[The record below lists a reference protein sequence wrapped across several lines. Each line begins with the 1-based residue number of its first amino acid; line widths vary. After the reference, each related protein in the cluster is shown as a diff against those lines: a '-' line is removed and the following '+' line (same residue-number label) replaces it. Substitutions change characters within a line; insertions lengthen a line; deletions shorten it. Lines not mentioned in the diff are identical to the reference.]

1 MIRLPNIK
9 LAFVSVFAMV
19 ASQTAEGITGFTLK
33 LAPGWTQSHAQV
45 MADLPLAKVPLP
57 PGTGSP
63 DDPQK
68 PGGTRGGACQQT
80 DKPFTALVPKN
91 ADESL
96 TTAEYPVFW
105 FYIPHGSADIHSI
118 EFSLHNQDETKTV
131 YLAPIQLTK
140 TPGVIGIP
148 LPPSPK
154 SSLKENQTYRWKLI
168 INCTAQAKPEDVIA
182 LEGLVTRVQASPNR
196 VGAIWY
202 DELTNRAQR
211 FRLEPQNSEVKKAW
225 TELLKAVGLEEL
237 AQAPVVSSVGNPKKD

>member
-1 MIRLPNIK
+1 MIHLPK
-9 LAFVSVFAMV
+9 LKLAFAFVSVL
-19 ASQTAEGITGFTLK
+19 ASAGFTLN
-33 LAPGWTQSHAQV
+33 LAPGWTQSNAQV

-63 DDPQK
+63 DNPQK
-68 PGGTRGGACQQT
+68 PGGTRGGTCQKTHQ
-80 DKPFTALVPKN
+80 PFTALVPKKG
-91 ADESL
+91 DESL

-105 FYIPHGSADIHSI
+105 FYIPHASADIHSM
-118 EFSLHNQDETKTV
+118 EFSLHNGDETETI
-131 YLAPIQLTK
+131 YLTSIQLTK

-182 LEGLVTRVQASPNR
+182 LEGLVIRVQQSPNL

-211 FRLEPQNSEVKKAW
+211 YQVEPQNPEVQKAW
-225 TELLKAVGLEEL
+225 SELLKSVGLEEL
-237 AQAPVVSSVGNPKKD
+237 AQAPVLSTLLESL

>member
-1 MIRLPNIK
+1 
-9 LAFVSVFAMV
+9 
-19 ASQTAEGITGFTLK
+19 
-33 LAPGWTQSHAQV
+33 

-63 DDPQK
+63 EDPQK
-68 PGGTRGGACQQT
+68 PGGTRDGSGVGACQQT
-80 DKPFTALVPKN
+80 DQPFTALVPKN

-105 FYIPHGSADIHSI
+105 FYIPHASEDIHSI
-118 EFSLHNQDETKTV
+118 EFSLHDANETETF
-131 YLAPIQLTK
+131 YRSPIQLTK

-154 SSLKENQTYRWKLI
+154 SSLKLNQTYRWKLMV
-168 INCTAQAKPEDVIA
+168 NCTAQAKADEVIA
-182 LEGLVTRVQASPNR
+182 LEGLVTRVQSSPNL

-211 FRLEPQNSEVKKAW
+211 FLLEPQNPEVKKAW
-225 TELLKAVGLEEL
+225 SELLKSVGLEEL
-237 AQAPVVSSVGNPKKD
+237 AQAPLVSALKNPSQP

>member
-1 MIRLPNIK
+1 MIHLPNVK
-9 LAFVSVFAMV
+9 LGFVTVFAL
-19 ASQTAEGITGFTLK
+19 AGFTIN
-33 LAPGWTQSHAQV
+33 LAPGWTQSNAQV
-45 MADLPLAKVPLP
+45 MADLPLAKVPP
-57 PGTGSP
+57 APGTGSP
-63 DDPQK
+63 ENPQK

-80 DKPFTALVPKN
+80 DQPFTALVPKN
-91 ADESL
+91 TDESL

-105 FYIPHGSADIHSI
+105 FYIPHASEDMHSM
-118 EFSLHNQDETKTV
+118 EFSLHDGKDTDTF
-131 YLAPIQLTK
+131 YRTPIQLTK

-182 LEGLVTRVQASPNR
+182 LEGLVTRVQQSPNL

-211 FRLEPQNSEVKKAW
+211 YQVEPQNPEVQKAW
-225 TELLKAVGLEEL
+225 TQLLKAVGLEEL
-237 AQAPVVSSVGNPKKD
+237 VQAPLVSSVGNSKNH